1 MEKTKVIVV
10 DDSAFMRK
18 MISDMINEEND
29 IEVIA
34 TAKNGEDLIEKLKVY
49 KPDIITLDVE
59 MPVMDGLKTLKN
71 LKRLDYKLK
80 IIMISSVTD
89 SASKITI
96 DCLREGA
103 IDFVTKPSGTVSLD
117 IDKIKKSLVD
127 KIRILSKSVNNE
139 RRRIHLLDIKENT
152 KKFIENNNNDYKT
165 SKSISGSYE
174 AIVIAASTGGPRAIH
189 SVIEALPKNL
199 NVPIFVVQH
208 MPKGFTKTFAERLNQ
223 NSNLKVVE
231 SKNLQ
236 SIEKNTVYIAQGGLH
251 MEVGV
256 DKKIYLNEDAT
267 LWGVR
272 PAADKLFVS
281 ASKVY
286 KSKLLSIVLTGM
298 GRDGAK
304 GSEFI
309 KRNGGHT
316 IAEDK
321 TTSVIYGMPKAAYET
336 GLIDEIIPLYDIS
349 KRITELVRRG

>member
-1 MEKTKVIVV
+1 MDKTKVIVV

-18 MISDMINEEND
+18 MISDMINEEDD

-34 TAKNGEDLIEKLKVY
+34 IAKNGQDLIEKLKTY
-49 KPDIITLDVE
+49 KPDVITLDVE
-59 MPVMDGLKTLKN
+59 MPVMDGLETLRN
-71 LKRLDYKLK
+71 LKKLNYKLP
-80 IIMISSVTD
+80 IMMISSITD

-127 KIRILSKSVNNE
+127 KIRIVSKSINNQ
-139 RRRIHLLDIKENT
+139 RRRVHLLEIKEKTN
-152 KKFIENNNNDYKT
+152 KFIENNKKEILKNN
-165 SKSISGSYE
+165 SGSYE
-174 AIVIAASTGGPRAIH
+174 AVVIAASTGGPRAIH
-189 SVIEALPKNL
+189 SVIESLPKNL

-223 NSNLKVVE
+223 NSNLNVVE
-231 SKNLQ
+231 SKNFQ

-251 MEVGV
+251 MEIGI
-256 DKKIYLNEDAT
+256 DKNIYLNEDDT

-286 KSKLLSIVLTGM
+286 KSKLLSVVLTGM

-304 GSEFI
+304 GTEFI
-309 KRNGGHT
+309 KTNGGHT

-321 TTSVIYGMPKAAYET
+321 STSVIYGMPKAAYET
-336 GLIDEIIPLYDIS
+336 GMVDEVIPLYDIS
-349 KRITELVRRG
+349 KRITELIKRG